1 MEINRGNL
9 QTLGTAFSGLF
20 RGGLGMAPSD
30 YLDIATVVP
39 SSTGKNEYGWLN
51 QMRGMREWLGDRV
64 LNQISQSDYSIKNKD
79 WEDTIEVERN
89 DIEDDNLG
97 QYNMLFTEMGR
108 ATAAHPNELAFG
120 LLKLGFSTPCYDGQ
134 YYFDTDHPVLDAF
147 GDVTSVA
154 NTDGGAGAPWVLY
167 DPSRVTKPIIFQER
181 KKAQFIAR
189 DKLDDDNVFWRKK
202 YVYGVDARYNVGFG
216 FWQFAW
222 GSKQTLDAAHYA
234 TARAALMNMKG
245 DYGRPLGLLGGA
257 QKPILLVPPSLES
270 AALKIVNNELGA
282 NGETNE
288 WKGTAT
294 VKGSPWLG

>member
-120 LLKLGFSTPCYDGQ
+120 L
-134 YYFDTDHPVLDAF
+134 
-147 GDVTSVA
+147 
-154 NTDGGAGAPWVLY
+154 
-167 DPSRVTKPIIFQER
+167 
-181 KKAQFIAR
+181 
-189 DKLDDDNVFWRKK
+189 
-202 YVYGVDARYNVGFG
+202 
-216 FWQFAW
+216 
-222 GSKQTLDAAHYA
+222 
-234 TARAALMNMKG
+234 
-245 DYGRPLGLLGGA
+245 
-257 QKPILLVPPSLES
+257 
-270 AALKIVNNELGA
+270 
-282 NGETNE
+282 
-288 WKGTAT
+288 
-294 VKGSPWLG
+294 